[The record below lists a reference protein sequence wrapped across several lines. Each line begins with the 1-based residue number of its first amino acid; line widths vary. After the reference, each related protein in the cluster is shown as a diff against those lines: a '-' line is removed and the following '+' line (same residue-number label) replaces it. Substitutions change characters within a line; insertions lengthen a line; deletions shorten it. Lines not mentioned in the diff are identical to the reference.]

1 MCSSDL
7 SLKRFAAQIDPQRS
21 GAPAFLAVI
30 CGWGYGYRRADG
42 VLVIP
47 VGALGP

>member
-1 MCSSDL
+1 MGQYNETPGIL
-7 SLKRFAAQIDPQRS
+7 GVITGS
-21 GAPAFLAVI
+21 GYA
-30 CGWGYGYRRADG
+30 YRHPDG